1 METAMG
7 LPSTRREQARLG
19 FVMCLPVVVLTA
31 IFILFPLGSAVFLAF
46 TSWDGLSANYSFVGL
61 ANVRELIH
69 DQVLWSA
76 VKNNLIW
83 IVVGTVTPLVVGL
96 ILAVI
101 LWSQTWGSTLYRLVF
116 FLPYV
121 LPSVTIGIVWSWVY
135 DPISGW
141 ANRLLGDVGL
151 QGLERAWLADPST
164 VLYAILFAAI
174 WGSTGFCVVVLFAA
188 LQSVDDDLVDAA
200 RIDGASAA
208 RRLWH
213 IILPQIAPVF
223 LTLTTYLLVGG
234 FSVFDVV
241 FVMTQG
247 GPNYASNVLG
257 AYSYQEVF
265 TLNRIGYGT
274 AVALLI
280 AIFAIPFVVA
290 LNRLQRHLSDQ
301 GLGA

>member
-1 METAMG
+1 MQTDIG

-19 FVMCLPVVVLTA
+19 FVMSLPAVILTGV
-31 IFILFPLGSAVFLAF
+31 FVLFPLGSAIYLAF
-46 TSWDGLSANYSFVGL
+46 TSWDGLSANYPFVGL
-61 ANVRELIH
+61 ANVREIFH
-69 DQVLWSA
+69 DSTLWAA

-83 IVVGTVTPLVVGL
+83 IAVGTVTPLVVGL
-96 ILAVI
+96 ILAVL
-101 LWSQTWGSTLYRLVF
+101 LWSKTWGATFYRLVF
-116 FLPYV
+116 FLPYI
-121 LPSVTIGIVWSWVY
+121 LPGVTAAIVWGWIF

-151 QGLERAWLADPST
+151 QTLERPWLADPST
-164 VLYAILFAAI
+164 VVYAILFAAI
-174 WGSTGFCVVVLFAA
+174 WGTTGFCVVMLFAA
-188 LQSVDDDLVDAA
+188 LQNVDEDLVDAA

-213 IILPQIAPVF
+213 VILPQIAPVF

-234 FSVFDVV
+234 FSVFDIV

-247 GPNYASNVLG
+247 GPNNASNVLG

-280 AIFAIPFVVA
+280 AIFAIPCVVV
-290 LNRLQRHLSDQ
+290 LNRVQRHLSEQ